1 MLSRLSIV
9 GLYNY
14 NNNLFDGLI
23 LPQGLDKDVLI
34 DLILGQA
41 GDLSVTY
48 PDFDFCKKQITKWAV
63 AKFPIWQ
70 KLYDTTKLEYNPI
83 ENYDRQEMWTDSGTT
98 ADTANST
105 TTTDSNSNNVNSA
118 TAFNSDSFK
127 DTDKAVLSAEGT
139 SVVTSNN
146 SGTNN
151 SMHNGRVH
159 GNIGVTTSQQMIMSQ
174 REVSEFDIYNYIAD
188 SFIDKFCIGVY

>member
-1 MLSRLSIV
+1 M
-9 GLYNY
+9 
-14 NNNLFDGLI
+14 
-23 LPQGLDKDVLI
+23 
-34 DLILGQA
+34 
-41 GDLSVTY
+41 SVTY
-48 PDFDFCKKQITKWAV
+48 PDFDFCKKQISKWAT
-63 AKFPIWQ
+63 AKYPIWV
-70 KLYDTTKLEYNPI
+70 KLYNTTKLEYNPI
-83 ENYDRQEMWTDSGTT
+83 ENYDRNETWTDSGTT

-151 SMHNGRVH
+151 TLHNGRVH
-159 GNIGVTTSQQMIMSQ
+159 GNIGVTTSQQMIMS
-174 REVSEFDIYNYIAD
+174 
-188 SFIDKFCIGVY
+188 